1 MKRSTLIVYVLV
13 MALMTVS
20 LVIIIFF
27 PEAVGFAVITEFAAV
42 ILAIILMFQINK
54 AI

>member
-13 MALMTVS
+13 MVLMTVS
-20 LVIIIFF
+20 LAIIIFF
-27 PEAVGFAVITEFAAV
+27 PEVVGLAVITEFAAV
-42 ILAIILMFQINK
+42 ILAIILMFQISK